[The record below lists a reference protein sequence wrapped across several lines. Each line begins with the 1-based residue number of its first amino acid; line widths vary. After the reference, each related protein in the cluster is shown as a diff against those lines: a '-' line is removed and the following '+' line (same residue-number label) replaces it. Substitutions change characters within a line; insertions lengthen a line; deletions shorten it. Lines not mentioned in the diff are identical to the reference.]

1 MKVCCVNNTGKS
13 IRPYENKPLAKNQL
27 GRFEAT
33 EYTEFGLEIGKEFL
47 VMGMLL
53 GEGSL
58 DYLIDDRGYISAY
71 PYPLFKVVD
80 NKIPSSWYFKTF
92 LNTDK
97 HYPYREAVW
106 GYYEL
111 VFDDKHYEQ
120 LVDVEFA
127 ACQIYFRRKIELEK
141 DLYFND

>member
-27 GRFEAT
+27 GRFGAT

-71 PYPLFKVVD
+71 PYPLLRLL
-80 NKIPSSWYFKTF
+80 IIRF
-92 LNTDK
+92 LPVGTL
-97 HYPYREAVW
+97 R
-106 GYYEL
+106 L
-111 VFDDKHYEQ
+111 F
-120 LVDVEFA
+120 
-127 ACQIYFRRKIELEK
+127 
-141 DLYFND
+141 